1 MDLFR
6 DKVVIVTGGSSG
18 IGRATAVAF
27 AREGAK
33 VVVASR
39 RAPESQETVR
49 IIEALGS
56 EGLFVKTDVTDE
68 ADVSALVQTTVEFFG
83 KLDCACNSAGIAQY
97 PSTFTDLGEDE
108 FDQIMDVNVKGVWL
122 SMKYEIAAMQH
133 TGGKGSIVNISSV
146 LGVVAYPGS
155 PVYTASKH
163 AVIGL
168 TKAAALE
175 YAKAG
180 IRINAVAPGVIDT
193 EMAAAFAK
201 KDPDFKKFAQSAHPI
216 GRIGTTKDV
225 ASAVLWLCSD
235 SAAFVTGHTMF
246 IDGGMTAR

>member
-33 VVVASR
+33 RVVASR
-39 RAPESQETVR
+39 RAPESQETIRV
-49 IIEALGS
+49 IEALGS

-108 FDQIMDVNVKGVWL
+108 YDQIMDVNV
-122 SMKYEIAAMQH
+122 
-133 TGGKGSIVNISSV
+133 
-146 LGVVAYPGS
+146 
-155 PVYTASKH
+155 
-163 AVIGL
+163 
-168 TKAAALE
+168 
-175 YAKAG
+175 
-180 IRINAVAPGVIDT
+180 
-193 EMAAAFAK
+193 
-201 KDPDFKKFAQSAHPI
+201 
-216 GRIGTTKDV
+216 
-225 ASAVLWLCSD
+225 
-235 SAAFVTGHTMF
+235 
-246 IDGGMTAR
+246 